1 MCMQASSNLKMTTFT
16 SWVYVFFVLC
26 ASIVKATS
34 PAVDIEPKMETVV
47 RIDQEL
53 KVLCKT
59 ERPLRVCRV
68 EMPNMNTAIVLSQGD
83 VEGDIEYHG
92 DGWHAGQCGIRIK
105 KVQRKHNG
113 IFKCF
118 LTTDNVRHE
127 ANATLNIIVAEAP
140 TANDVALLLSRSNT
154 RGTQGYYRK
163 EDNLEISCKA
173 SKGRP
178 AANVSLYLDDELI
191 NSDRTTVFNDSG
203 DYISMRNA
211 SRILDWTDHNKKI
224 RCVVSHTGLEDP
236 LVKERTLSVE
246 YAPLAHKSFERF
258 GYVIGRQG
266 IINVTVFANPMPKFT
281 WNINGETIE
290 VGTYDKTQRFQTSS
304 PVELRSGVWSVIL
317 TINNVQ
323 KSDTENEYKLVA
335 SNNEGT
341 SEYYVKLSTSSEPA
355 GAFSQF
361 VGKISE
367 HMHALVELDAGSII
381 GIVVGVLVLVLIIFL
396 LIFARATGR
405 WCFADRSSTRN
416 LGESSDTESAG
427 KYSRS
432 EVDGQS
438 SQGQQKGKFNLS
450 RFFGRNKDKVTST
463 DTDTMKTVV
472 TVDDEKSAE
481 PTSEGGE
488 IVYAEL
494 DLPARELTAQAPSQ
508 RNNHKT
514 EYAEILYTKPETE
527 ETTAADK

>member
-355 GAFSQF
+355 
-361 VGKISE
+361 
-367 HMHALVELDAGSII
+367 
-381 GIVVGVLVLVLIIFL
+381 
-396 LIFARATGR
+396 
-405 WCFADRSSTRN
+405 DRSSTRN